1 MSAKHVTPRDVT
13 KELRPLMRLSLDQ
26 GWRHERTSNNHIKW
40 ISPTGGLV
48 HSGQIRGSGDFRAL
62 RNLTSDLVKNGLRIQ
77 EEKSVSTGCCPHGVS
92 YRELAKGIKIC
103 EDCVDANKT
112 PINETVQALAD
123 LGVAGETVPVTSTP
137 TTSLSEAIRAAMHP
151 EQTVVVVTDTDTAVL
166 ERNATE
172 NIRTIEVRAVVQS
185 VLAALPTRQFRTEQ
199 IITQA
204 RGRLGNVGPREVS
217 YALRVLKAKGVVV
230 NRRHGVWQWACVT
243 ELDLAALAQSQEPP
257 PPKPAPILTI
267 EESTMA
273 ATVTPITSGQLDTQP
288 APKAAANALPSSTDE
303 DLRVIDDA
311 LEALSKV
318 EQVFR
323 RYKKR
328 IEKGRAMQAALDAFK
343 AAVTE
348 DDEE

>member
-1 MSAKHVTPRDVT
+1 
-13 KELRPLMRLSLDQ
+13 MRLSLDQ

-62 RNLTSDLVKNGLRIQ
+62 RNLKSDLVKNGLRV
-77 EEKSVSTGCCPHGVS
+77 EEEGRTVSAGCCPHGIS
-92 YRELAKGIKIC
+92 YRELAKGIRIC
-103 EDCVDANKT
+103 EACVDASKT
-112 PINETVQALAD
+112 PLGQTVQALAEA
-123 LGVAGETVPVTSTP
+123 GIAGEAVATAGPTP
-137 TTSLSEAIRAAMHP
+137 TTLGEAIRAAMHP
-151 EQTVVVVTDTDTAVL
+151 EQTVVVVTDTDATVL

-172 NIRTIEVRAVVQS
+172 NTRTIEVRAVVQA

-204 RGRLGNVGPREVS
+204 RGRLGNVASREVS

-243 ELDLAALAQSQEPP
+243 EFDLASINVPATPPALATPP
-257 PPKPAPILTI
+257 PVQTTLI

-273 ATVTPITSGQLDTQP
+273 ATVTPITTTQQPVAP
-288 APKAAANALPSSTDE
+288 APKTAVTPAVSSTDD

-348 DDEE
+348 DEE